1 MEPHGVPSGG
11 DWGLER
17 LGALY
22 FEGTEGLSVRGCQF
36 ERLDV
41 RPHSL
46 CLFSLQLT
54 LVRLSSFVV
63 LLWSNCAVCFGH
75 STLVTDATRTVAVR
89 ATGSCYPATTAPH
102 PSSIPTSPGPAAPPS
117 QPVSRHDIA
126 AIWVAFFSRC
136 QRYRCLTGN
145 GSNTVNQ
152 AEGVFSMY
160 KRRVDRTFP
169 GYAE

>member
-75 STLVTDATRTVAVR
+75 STLVTDATDRYQGNGIMLSGYNR
-89 ATGSCYPATTAPH
+89 AASIVDSHFAWTGGTA
-102 PSSIPTSPGPAAPPS
+102 
-117 QPVSRHDIA
+117 IA
-126 AIWVAFFSRC
+126 AC
-136 QRYRCLTGN
+136 EPPRYRCHLGCILLKMPAISLFDR
-145 GSNTVNQ
+145 GS
-152 AEGVFSMY
+152 
-160 KRRVDRTFP
+160 D
-169 GYAE
+169 